1 MDDMT
6 PEPSNRWTS
15 WLSRLLILATIG
27 LNVGCDQVSKTL
39 VRQHVDA
46 HAHIQVLGSFI
57 TLTHVQNTG
66 AFLSLGN
73 SLPDFLRHVLLTLV
87 PIGILAIALVYL
99 LVKSRLTLATWLGAS
114 FMIGGG
120 IGNLYDRVRYGS
132 VTDFLHMKVS
142 IFQTGI
148 FNVAD
153 MSIMA
158 GMAILL
164 LSGTRKKPAPIP
176 MPTAIP

>member
-1 MDDMT
+1 MVESK
-6 PEPSNRWTS
+6 PAPVNRWTI
-15 WLSRLLILATIG
+15 WMSRFLILATIG
-27 LNVGCDQVSKTL
+27 LNIGCDQVSKNL

-46 HAHIQVLGSFI
+46 HATIPVLGSFI

-73 SLPDFLRHVLLTLV
+73 SLPDFLRHVLLTVL
-87 PIGILAIALVYL
+87 PIGFLALALVYL
-99 LVKSRLTLATWLGAS
+99 LVKSRLSLATWLGAS
-114 FMIGGG
+114 LMIGGG
-120 IGNLYDRVRYGS
+120 IGNIYDRVKYGS

-158 GMAILL
+158 GMALL
-164 LSGTRKKPAPIP
+164 IFSGIGKKPAPHP
-176 MPTAIP
+176 LP